1 MRTTVRGLRRLIN
14 EKIDL
19 PKGEFTETGYDS
31 DLEND
36 IFDMIT
42 TAYAPV
48 GGNAKISKPTDVGKE
63 YETWLVGN
71 FDDDPEPDA
80 VVLGNTHQVK
90 GKKLGASATD
100 GTTKSKQELMQLKS
114 MLLKN
119 GWWCEVSDAPAHIVM
134 NKLGISPI
142 EDEQKVRALLKG
154 KEIEWHG
161 EHPEG
166 KFPGTLGWYTRTIGS
181 APHTKI
187 IVGDV

>member
-1 MRTTVRGLRRLIN
+1 MRTTVRGLKRLIN

-80 VVLGNTHQVK
+80 VVLGNPHSSG
-90 GKKLGASATD
+90 GKKLGASASD
-100 GTTKSKQELMQLKS
+100 GSPAAKKELISLKKQLFN
-114 MLLKN
+114 N
-119 GWWCEVSDAPAHIVM
+119 GWWAEVSGAPAHITL
-134 NKLGISPI
+134 NKLGIMPI
-142 EDEQKVRALLKG
+142 EDEKKVRSLMKG
-154 KEIEWHG
+154 KDIEWHG

-166 KFPGTLGWYTRTIGS
+166 KFPGTFGWYTRKIGTG
-181 APHTKI
+181 PQTKI
-187 IVGDV
+187 IVGDI